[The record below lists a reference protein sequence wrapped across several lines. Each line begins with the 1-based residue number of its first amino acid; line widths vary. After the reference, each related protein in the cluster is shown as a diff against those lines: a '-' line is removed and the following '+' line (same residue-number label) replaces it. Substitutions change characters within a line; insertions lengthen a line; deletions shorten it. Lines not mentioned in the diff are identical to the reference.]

1 MSVTSRDRLS
11 GYARIASVAGIGS
24 TAGLGSAAVAD
35 TYDFSSSTPQTVS
48 GYTST
53 SWNSSSVAAF
63 TMGSAQGGIALNF
76 FAAAAS
82 STSFYSWGFKIPNS
96 DRSNFIN
103 GPAGEPIF
111 RLGGS
116 QSIIISQGMTGGS
129 NTWAISGSSFLA
141 GAPST
146 GYLGFSI
153 AEMDSSRNP
162 TGNVFNGFL
171 EYTFTLTESA
181 AILTVNQWAYNV
193 NSAITM
199 PANGG
204 GGGGGGGGAVPGL
217 GGLAA
222 LACGA
227 AGMRRNRQRVA

>member
-1 MSVTSRDRLS
+1 MSMTSRERLS

-35 TYDFSSSTPQTVS
+35 TYDFSSSTPQSVS
-48 GYTST
+48 ANFNV

-76 FAAAAS
+76 YASAGS
-82 STSFYSWGFKIPNS
+82 STASYFWGFKIPTN
-96 DRSNFIN
+96 DRSNFGN
-103 GPAGEPIF
+103 GPAGQPIF
-111 RLGGS
+111 KVGGS
-116 QSIIISQGMTGGS
+116 QSVTISQGMNGS
-129 NTWAISGSSFLA
+129 TSWVMNNTWGLF

-153 AEMDSSRNP
+153 EEMDSSRNP

-171 EYTFTLTESA
+171 QYTFELTGSA
-181 AILTVNQWAYNV
+181 AILTINQWAYNV

-199 PANGG
+199 PAN
-204 GGGGGGGGAVPGL
+204 GGGGGGGAVPGL